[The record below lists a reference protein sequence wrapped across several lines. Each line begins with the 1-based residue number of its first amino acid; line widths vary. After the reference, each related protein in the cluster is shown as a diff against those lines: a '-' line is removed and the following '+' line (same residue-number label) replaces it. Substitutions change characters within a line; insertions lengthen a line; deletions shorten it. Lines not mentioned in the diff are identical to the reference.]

1 MCLSRTADAAG
12 NVIPYGLGTFQN
24 LGDGLLGRELLD
36 MDLSDPDHL
45 VFSLVTPDGA
55 LGIRYRIAYS
65 DPSRIEQEARTIDGQ
80 PTWITLPVY
89 PPTPNGGPPQPTGD
103 PVKDAQ
109 IAASWATYNQ
119 TLGMSWLL
127 AAGADLRITV

>member
-1 MCLSRTADAAG
+1 MLPATSSRTGSAPSRTSGTAYWAG
-12 NVIPYGLGTFQN
+12 SCSTWT
-24 LGDGLLGRELLD
+24 
-36 MDLSDPDHL
+36 SDPDHL

-65 DPSRIEQEARTIDGQ
+65 DPSRIEQEARTIDGR